1 MEDVLRRPPAPA
13 GMRTGAAL
21 ALLVHAGLI
30 VALAYGVAWRRTEVS
45 TVTAELWSAVP
56 QAAAPAPRAV
66 EPPPP
71 PPAPEP
77 RPVTPA
83 PSPPPAVAPKPAPK
97 PAPPPPPAPDT
108 ARADADI
115 ALAKARKKAEEQRR
129 RDEEDTAKARL
140 KAREDEAARK
150 LADRKA
156 EQKRAEADKAAK
168 AALADKKRLADKQEA
183 ERKKAE
189 EQKQAERDAKARAA
203 ATAKQEKAD
212 AALTARQ
219 REANLERLRGQLGA
233 AGPAEATGTSPAPA
247 AAGRAAQSAAPSAG
261 YEDRIRA
268 YIRPNIVYTGRSGG
282 SVVAEVEVRVAPNGE
297 VTGSRLLK
305 SSGVAD
311 WDQAVLRA
319 VERTARLP
327 TDTDGRVPPVMVLSF
342 DLNRR

>member
-1 MEDVLRRPPAPA
+1 MDDVLRRPPVPE

-30 VALAYGVAWRRTEVS
+30 VALAYGVAWRRTEVN
-45 TVTAELWSAVP
+45 TVTAELWASVP

-66 EPPPP
+66 EPPPA
-71 PPAPEP
+71 PAPEP
-77 RPVTPA
+77 RPA
-83 PSPPPAVAPKPAPK
+83 PQAPTPPPAVVPKPAPK
-97 PAPPPPPAPDT
+97 PAPPPPPAPAP

-115 ALAKARKKAEEQRR
+115 ALAKARQRAEEQRQ
-129 RDEEDTAKARL
+129 RDEEAASRAKL

-150 LADRKA
+150 LAERKA
-156 EQKRAEADKAAK
+156 EQKRQEADKAAK
-168 AALADKKRLADKQEA
+168 AALEDKKRLADKQEA
-183 ERKKAE
+183 ERKKAD
-189 EQKQAERDAKARAA
+189 EQKQAERDAKAKAA
-203 ATAKQEKAD
+203 AAARQEKAD
-212 AALTARQ
+212 AALAAKQ

-233 AGPAEATGTSPAPA
+233 AESTGTSPSPA
-247 AAGRAAQSAAPSAG
+247 TGGRAAQSAAPSAG

-268 YIRPNIVYTGRSGG
+268 YIRPNVVYTGRSGG

-297 VTGSRLLK
+297 VTGSRLLR

-319 VERTARLP
+319 IERTAKLP